1 VTLLVRRISV
11 VVSSALVEG
20 AAVASS
26 VSAVVPSAAVSGVME
41 PSVSV
46 RFAGDGEGDTP
57 LVVKE
62 GVIRQY
68 KYFTSVMDGEFQEGQ
83 ERQVR
88 IEKISRSIGEVV
100 LQQEV
105 DIVNSLTKD
114 NLLDAL
120 IALDYLH
127 FNTDQIFTT
136 GSNKSLLWRIHRK
149 VVIEGW
155 LADHQLANNLLDSF
169 ARYPFI
175 ARFVHCHPDICAAVR
190 PFLRK
195 KPDVI
200 GEQWRRRERG
210 EAENDAVKAA
220 VSLVASLGDDISYDA
235 FDVSRQ
241 ELARLLTNATGST
254 TLSAA
259 CAAIFESDE
268 FSSCST
274 ATVRPFADERGGSVE
289 CMGFAID
296 AVGLPPPYAPYASD
310 DLPDNAIS
318 DGDAKLTEV
327 AGWHVKFDPL
337 LGRRAEGESFVS
349 CYAPDG
355 CLQVAYPHGDSDATR
370 PAIRLHDSPTLM
382 DDDKIRM
389 GEEASAGASVRSFG
403 AKLMGGWSWLCGNGR
418 IIGADALAQQ
428 GLGDIRLKDVV
439 LQMTVRH
446 FPLRVLA
453 LHYLRMCVIEGCYE
467 DISRMAK
474 SLIVRLPS
482 TWSATWLSRDFTAF
496 H

>member
-195 KPDVI
+195 NPDVI
-200 GEQWRRRERG
+200 RDQWRRRESG
-210 EAENDAVKAA
+210 EAVDDAVKAV
-220 VSLVASLGDDISYDA
+220 VSLVASLGDAMSYDPV
-235 FDVSRQ
+235 DVSRQ
-241 ELARLLTNATGST
+241 ELARFMTNATGST
-254 TLSAA
+254 SLSAA
-259 CAAIFESDE
+259 HAAIFESDE

-274 ATVRPFADERGGSVE
+274 ATVRPFADEQGGTVE
-289 CMGFAID
+289 CIGFAVNV
-296 AVGLPPPYAPYASD
+296 AGLPPPYAPHTGS
-310 DLPDNAIS
+310 DLPANAIR

-327 AGWHVKFDPL
+327 AGWYVKFHPVV
-337 LGRRAEGESFVS
+337 GRRAEGESFVS

-370 PAIRLHDSPTLM
+370 PAIQLHESPTLM
-382 DDDKIRM
+382 ASRKIRM
-389 GEEASAGASVRSFG
+389 GKVTSTGASVSEFG
-403 AKLMGGWSWLCGNGR
+403 IKLMGRVSWLFCSAR
-418 IIGADALAQQ
+418 VIGADALPQQ